1 MRLKGKKIAMFVED
15 IYEDLEFWYPY
26 YRMKEEGAKVTIIGS
41 KKDAYTGKN
50 GITVKANALIEEVK
64 KDDYA
69 ALIIPGGYAP
79 DHMRR
84 TPAMVA
90 FVKQMHLEG
99 KVIAAICH
107 AGWLLTSAGIVE
119 GRKMTSFFSIKDDMV
134 NAGAEWVDEE
144 VVRTDN
150 LITSRQ
156 PGDLPAFCRT
166 IIGALS

>member
-64 KDDYA
+64 RDDYA

-90 FVKQMHLEG
+90 FVKQMHLES

>member
-64 KDDYA
+64 TDDYA

>member
-26 YRMKEEGAKVTIIGS
+26 YRMKEEGAKVAIIGS

-64 KDDYA
+64 TDDYA

-84 TPAMVA
+84 TPAMVD
-90 FVKQMHLEG
+90 FVKQMHLEN
-99 KVIAAICH
+99 KLIAAICH
-107 AGWLLTSAGIVE
+107 AG
-119 GRKMTSFFSIKDDMV
+119 
-134 NAGAEWVDEE
+134 
-144 VVRTDN
+144 
-150 LITSRQ
+150 
-156 PGDLPAFCRT
+156 
-166 IIGALS
+166 